1 MGFWA
6 TVGVAVTNAA
16 AACLGAGVAAAVW
29 AAWYHVSSREGEAGY
44 FVVGIA
50 LLGLIGGLVVGVICA
65 RIVAASA
72 SPGFLRAVQLSL
84 TATLGLLVLA
94 TAIARLGADFP
105 PTIDGKEIAVEIEVR
120 LPAGMAGPS
129 PNQLSGLQWMA
140 TITADSGARRQ
151 SMNQMDAGRARQED
165 GRWIVPARVHLHTSD
180 AGKSLGITLA
190 DDSRSQFFQ
199 LPLAS
204 RPTRADM
211 SWSAWQTEPHTGDL
225 APIPATEAVAMRY
238 RVQFYEPL
246 PP

>member
-29 AAWYHVSSREGEAGY
+29 AAWYHVSSREGEAGF

-105 PTIDGKEIAVEIEVR
+105 PTIDGKELAVEIEVR
-120 LPAGMAGPS
+120 LPAGMAVPS
-129 PNQLSGLQWMA
+129 PNQHSGLQWMV

-151 SMNQMDAGRARQED
+151 SVNRMDAGRARHED
-165 GRWIVPARVHLHTSD
+165 GRWIVLASVHLHTSD

-190 DDSRSQFFQ
+190 DDSRSQFFR

-238 RVQFYEPL
+238 RVQFYQPL